1 MNAKNKMSIADI
13 AYNGA
18 CGILFTL
25 FALICIFP
33 FYYLFICTISD
44 PSLVEVGK
52 IVLLPRG
59 ITLKN
64 YIEVLRLPNL
74 ANATMITLGR
84 TALGTGSTLL
94 VTAYLAYFFTKT
106 EMWGRK
112 FWYRMVVATM
122 YFSAGM
128 IPVYLNNKMLGLLN
142 SFWIYIIPGLV
153 GVYNM
158 ILVKTSMEA
167 LPVKEAEIKALQQQ
181 INPHFMNNIME
192 TIMGLASEGMDDE
205 VIQVSECMSDM
216 LRYNTRFENITTLRD
231 ELEQVKNY
239 VSILKIRFEGRF
251 EAYYDVG
258 EECIDCSMVK
268 FTLQP
273 LVENAISHGL
283 SETEK
288 GGMIR
293 IRVKKEGER
302 ISILIYDNGIGMS
315 EEMRTELEQ
324 RLLVTAERPLE
335 YIDQYKSL
343 GILNVHL
350 RLRMYYGEAYSI
362 ELFSKEGKGTC
373 FSIKIPFVKSREG
386 AAIQLGGLY
395 VSDSGGGR

>member
-64 YIEVLRLPNL
+64 YIEVLRFPNL

-167 LPVKEAEIKALQQQ
+167 LPAELEESALLD
-181 INPHFMNNIME
+181 
-192 TIMGLASEGMDDE
+192 GAGYL
-205 VIQVSECMSDM
+205 
-216 LRYNTRFENITTLRD
+216 TRFARIVLPLQKPILATVGLFSAVGHWNDFFTTQLYIKKPQLYTLQFLLY
-231 ELEQVKNY
+231 EFQNQVKNAATLINSASEAMGEGGSSIQPTGIRLTLTAIVIIPIMLVYPFIQKYY
-239 VSILKIRFEGRF
+239 VKGVMIG
-251 EAYYDVG
+251 A
-258 EECIDCSMVK
+258 VK
-268 FTLQP
+268 
-273 LVENAISHGL
+273 G
-283 SETEK
+283 
-288 GGMIR
+288 
-293 IRVKKEGER
+293 
-302 ISILIYDNGIGMS
+302 
-315 EEMRTELEQ
+315 
-324 RLLVTAERPLE
+324 
-335 YIDQYKSL
+335 
-343 GILNVHL
+343 
-350 RLRMYYGEAYSI
+350 
-362 ELFSKEGKGTC
+362 
-373 FSIKIPFVKSREG
+373 
-386 AAIQLGGLY
+386 
-395 VSDSGGGR
+395 